1 MEKNDNVVNPF
12 IVCSELG
19 AKISNKEFMGNGR
32 LIYMPY
38 SGIPFKNDNPEK
50 NYNGIFNSP
59 DEYDIGLQSNSD
71 LLLKNNYGVKNN
83 DNIYL
88 IAKYNYNLSDSL
100 TNRFISEFS
109 SNAMTIFVSGL
120 GAITKKYFYTEE
132 IYRENLSAISNMIKS
147 CSRYYFSLNKLFIKN
162 NDIADNKLENIEYI
176 LDRDEMINR
185 IHIIS
190 NDILAGVID
199 SYSSYIDRFMYQ
211 ADIDMFAKDEIA
223 QLDIDLDSVSTHAY
237 YPYINS
243 ILHEQAYLDMKKIRE
258 ILDFTLFH
266 NWYLFTSHYY
276 SPSNKMI
283 DNGTNNRLDDF
294 MHQSLLYSIQ

>member
-1 MEKNDNVVNPF
+1 
-12 IVCSELG
+12 VCSELG
-19 AKISNKEFMGNGR
+19 AEISNKDFKGNGR

-38 SGIPFKNDNPEK
+38 SGIPFRNDNPEK

-59 DEYDIGLQSNSD
+59 DEYDIGLQSNSE
-71 LLLKNNYGVKNN
+71 LLLKNEYCVNN
-83 DNIYL
+83 DNMYL

-109 SNAMTIFVSGL
+109 SNSMTIFVSGL
-120 GAITKKYFYTEE
+120 GAITKKYFYTED

-147 CSRYYFSLNKLFIKN
+147 CSRYYFSLNRLFIKD
-162 NDIADNKLENIEYI
+162 NDIDNNKLENIEYI
-176 LDRDEMINR
+176 LNRDEMINR

-211 ADIDMFAKDEIA
+211 ADIDTFAKDEIA
-223 QLDIDLDSVSTHAY
+223 QLDINLDSVSTDAY

-243 ILHEQAYLDMKKIRE
+243 ILHEQANLDMRKIRE
-258 ILDFTLFH
+258 ILDFSLFH

-283 DNGTNNRLDDF
+283 DNKATNNRLDNF
-294 MHQSLLYSIQ
+294 MI